1 MLDCIKTFWREYV
14 RIKEDK
20 EAFFHS
26 CSSLLNSKH
35 YHRLYRSLSSGK
47 GEILYY
53 SSEDEKIYLKIESST
68 DRSMIVSTDSY
79 YDIFLE
85 IFVNKIYLLP
95 PQISMKKFVVFDVG
109 MNRGYASLYFADIEN
124 CEHVYGF
131 ELLSSTYKW
140 ACDNIEL
147 NPYLSSKIDTFN
159 FGLWNKD
166 DEVCIESD
174 GIDGHTQ
181 VSTGTNDI
189 VKKLI
194 VKKASGVLS
203 GLFQSL
209 DNNLL
214 KILKIDVEGAE
225 YKIFADLYEQNII
238 KELDLIIGEYH
249 EGIENLMTYLPDFRC
264 SYKEDSV
271 EKGIGS
277 MVFVNK
283 KYSNI

>member
-1 MLDCIKTFWREYV
+1 
-14 RIKEDK
+14 
-20 EAFFHS
+20 
-26 CSSLLNSKH
+26 
-35 YHRLYRSLSSGK
+35 
-47 GEILYY
+47 
-53 SSEDEKIYLKIESST
+53 
-68 DRSMIVSTDSY
+68 MIVSTDSY

-189 VKKLI
+189 VKN
-194 VKKASGVLS
+194 
-203 GLFQSL
+203 Q
-209 DNNLL
+209 LL
-214 KILKIDVEGAE
+214 KSEWSIIRIVP
-225 YKIFADLYEQNII
+225 IF
-238 KELDLIIGEYH
+238 
-249 EGIENLMTYLPDFRC
+249 R
-264 SYKEDSV
+264 
-271 EKGIGS
+271 
-277 MVFVNK
+277 
-283 KYSNI
+283 